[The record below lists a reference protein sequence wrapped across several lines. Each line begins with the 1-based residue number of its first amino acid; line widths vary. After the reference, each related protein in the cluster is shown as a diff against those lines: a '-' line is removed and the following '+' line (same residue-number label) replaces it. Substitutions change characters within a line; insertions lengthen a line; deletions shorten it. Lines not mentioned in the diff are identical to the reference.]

1 MLSLPLGFVCG
12 GCLLNGTPSH
22 VMIPLLP
29 KALNHDHHLSPSS
42 PPPGR
47 ANIYICKKPLQPK
60 AGGGSSVYTG
70 LQGLNGKPQSKE
82 VGDGTTR
89 MRPFDGLLKVRLGLL
104 RLLRTFRIRLRTSKH
119 LPGFHAQLPSPSA
132 QKGNDDIRGPL

>member
-1 MLSLPLGFVCG
+1 
-12 GCLLNGTPSH
+12 
-22 VMIPLLP
+22 MIPLLP

-42 PPPGR
+42 PPLEEPTFTYVKSHSNQKLGR
-47 ANIYICKKPLQPK
+47 
-60 AGGGSSVYTG
+60 GSSVYTG

-89 MRPFDGLLKVRLGLL
+89 MRPFGVLLKVRLGLL
-104 RLLRTFRIRLRTSKH
+104 RTFRIRLRMSKH
-119 LPGFHAQLPSPSA
+119 LPRFRAQLPSPSA